1 MGRAGKGQPSIK
13 PPSLLPAFSLS
24 AHLQPKQQN
33 GAIVTCVYSAH
44 GPARPSISY
53 CIAAYCSKG
62 FSFFWYRLKMTSP
75 SESDIAPA
83 TILVDV
89 QLQRTDVQDHD
100 ASLQELRQL
109 IETLGWKIVGTL
121 RQKMSSLSTASFIGP
136 GKLEELSQLVKAP
149 PEVDSVVFDHELT
162 TPQVRNIREATGVD
176 VYDRPAII
184 LEIFHR
190 HARTKEAQLQV
201 ELARLKYLAPRNRIA
216 GAKERRGGGR
226 GARAV
231 SESFHELQRRQV
243 RDRIRELQAELEAV
257 HAEEVERRRH
267 REGLSKVAIVGY
279 TNAGKSSLMRAL
291 TSSDVLVADQL
302 FATLDTTVRA
312 LQPETL
318 PRILVSDTVGFIR
331 HLPHDLVASFRSTL
345 DEALDAS
352 LLLHVVD
359 ASDSSLRSHIQVTR
373 EVLDSIGAGKTP
385 PLLILNKIDAV
396 DVAQQELLK
405 REFPDAILMSALNPK
420 DIDGLHARLVRFFLD
435 TMTEADLMVS
445 YGKEAVLADIRKNV
459 HVLKESYDE
468 KGVCLTIKAT
478 PGTLTSLRR
487 RLAS

>member
-1 MGRAGKGQPSIK
+1 MS
-13 PPSLLPAFSLS
+13 
-24 AHLQPKQQN
+24 
-33 GAIVTCVYSAH
+33 T
-44 GPARPSISY
+44 
-53 CIAAYCSKG
+53 
-62 FSFFWYRLKMTSP
+62 
-75 SESDIAPA
+75 

-89 QLQRTDVQDHD
+89 QLQRTDAAEHE

-109 IETLGWKIVGTL
+109 VETLGWKIAGTL
-121 RQKMSSLSTASFIGP
+121 TQKMSSPAAASLIGP
-136 GKLEELSQLVKAP
+136 GKLEELSELVRAH
-149 PEVDSVVFDHELT
+149 PEVDRIAFDHELT
-162 TPQVRNIREATGVD
+162 TAQVRNIREATGVD

-201 ELARLKYLAPRNRIA
+201 ELARLRYLAPRERIA

-231 SESFHELQRRQV
+231 SESFHELERRQV
-243 RDRIRELQAELEAV
+243 RDCIRELEQELAAV
-257 HAEEVERRRH
+257 HAEQVERRRH
-267 REGLSKVAIVGY
+267 REGLSKVAVVGY

-312 LQPETL
+312 LQPETQ

-331 HLPHDLVASFRSTL
+331 NLPHDLVASFRSTL

-359 ASDSSLRSHIQVTR
+359 ASDPSLRSHIQVTR
-373 EVLDSIGAGKTP
+373 EVLKSIEAGNLP
-385 PLLILNKIDAV
+385 SLLILNKIDTV
-396 DVAQQELLK
+396 DIAHEVLLK
-405 REFPDAILMSALNPK
+405 REFPDAIAMSALNPR
-420 DIDGLHARLVRFFLD
+420 DVEALHERLVRFFLD
-435 TMTEADLMVS
+435 SMTQVDLVVS
-445 YGKEAVLADIRKNV
+445 YGKEGVLAEIRKNV

-468 KGVCLTIKAT
+468 NGVCLTIKAT
-478 PGTLTSLRR
+478 AGTLTALKR